1 MLTHVPLARVHMCVM
16 ILERLSLLSHL
27 WVPWVLFL
35 KIPIVT
41 AAVAYDDPITYKTF
55 VLFFPQSLYIDNMEH
70 NLLCCEQLQ
79 HNQVQIN
86 ETPLIHIQPEDRH
99 ISDHSILVET
109 PTGETLHIPLE
120 LDGTTSFFHTRIP
133 TKQELDDDTLA
144 VHVYMT
150 SDMKWDPQSDQHHM
164 HEAAIH
170 SSLTD
175 PPATEKTRT
184 IYAYQTI
191 TSPQR
196 ICQPRFPMT
205 NGFCDFCQC
214 N

>member
-1 MLTHVPLARVHMCVM
+1 MMASRTELDSHADTCTFGKGAYVCYDTGETVSVEPFMG
-16 ILERLSLLSHL
+16 SLGSISQ
-27 WVPWVLFL
+27 
-35 KIPIVT
+35 IPIVT

-86 ETPLIHIQPEDRH
+86 ETPLIHIRPEDRH
-99 ISDHSILVET
+99 VSDHSILVET
-109 PTGETLHIPLE
+109 PTGEILHIPLE

-164 HEAAIH
+164 VKLPSVPH
-170 SSLTD
+170 
-175 PPATEKTRT
+175 
-184 IYAYQTI
+184 
-191 TSPQR
+191 
-196 ICQPRFPMT
+196 
-205 NGFCDFCQC
+205 
-214 N
+214 